1 MKYDIRFSK
10 QAKRDVAELS
20 KKLQEKLRKLLIEVI
35 ADDPYSGKKLLGE
48 LKGSYSMRL
57 TLKDRVV
64 YSIDEKSKVIF
75 IERAKTQY
83 GE

>member
-1 MKYDIRFSK
+1 MSYEIRFSK
-10 QAKRDVAELS
+10 QAKKDVAELT
-20 KKLQEKLRKLLIEVI
+20 KKLQDKLRKLLLTVI
-35 ADDPYSGKKLLGE
+35 VVDPYSGKKLVGE

-64 YSIDEKSKVIF
+64 YSIDEKSKTIF
-75 IERAKTQY
+75 IERAKTHY